1 MQSPPAVQ
9 NPITTPSN
17 VSDARSPRQESVRKT
32 RNMDYVMRSGLAGGI
47 AGCMVLKKNTHWPFP
62 LMDDSHSHSLQQAKT
77 IIAPLDR
84 VKILF
89 QARNPVFEQYAGIV
103 WSL

>member
-17 VSDARSPRQESVRKT
+17 VSDARSPRQESLRKT

-47 AGCMVLKKNTHWPFP
+47 AGCMVLKTLTRHGRFT
-62 LMDDSHSHSLQQAKT
+62 LTFIQQAKT

-89 QARNPVFEQYAGIV
+89 QARNPVFEQYAGRVSSI
-103 WSL
+103 